1 MPTTTMA
8 IAALFLPSLGTHLR
22 VIQSPHG
29 LALFPRSLPCGD
41 VTTINNPFSL
51 VIMRGISPGKL
62 AQTPSERLGN
72 IPGAKVAEVR
82 FQVVALDPSGDWFDY
97 VISRGNGL
105 VILWPVC
112 LDLLSRHETSGEL
125 SHHFGSKVIE
135 LKCSALGKRWLFQPL
150 FID

>member
-1 MPTTTMA
+1 
-8 IAALFLPSLGTHLR
+8 
-22 VIQSPHG
+22 
-29 LALFPRSLPCGD
+29 
-41 VTTINNPFSL
+41 

-112 LDLLSRHETSGEL
+112 LDLYHVQGKSSVSLTSL
-125 SHHFGSKVIE
+125 AATCN
-135 LKCSALGKRWLFQPL
+135 LLGANIFLDNTP
-150 FID
+150 